1 MATQMFIVVIILTHS
16 MRNAE
21 EWRMYAQGA
30 GNANDFAV
38 LVPRSQ
44 LGIAGDESEIG
55 GYGAELVL
63 TALGAYASKY

>member
-1 MATQMFIVVIILTHS
+1 